1 MVVLCTVRDIQ
12 YYLVLFL
19 VVLHQN
25 IVNLIKQLNIP
36 LVEVSLVIGKFT
48 KSLSDKL
55 KEIAIINNENLPEK
69 YTESWPLDLEDSE
82 QENKAS
88 IGLEKVIDVLDT
100 DRIDILD
107 TLIRTSINLE
117 EIPLADSLL
126 VLRSWEK
133 LVRTQLSKS
142 ATPGQ
147 LFSTV
152 VIPDDF

>member
-1 MVVLCTVRDIQ
+1 MNTDSNEKMLI
-12 YYLVLFL
+12 
-19 VVLHQN
+19 LHQN
-25 IVNLIKQLNIP
+25 IVNLVKQLNIP
-36 LVEVSLVIGKFT
+36 LVEVSLVIAKFT

-55 KEIAIINNENLPEK
+55 KEIAITNNENLPKK
-69 YTESWPLDLEDSE
+69 YTESWPLDSEDSE
-82 QENKAS
+82 QEINAS

>member
-1 MVVLCTVRDIQ
+1 MNTDSNEKMLI
-12 YYLVLFL
+12 
-19 VVLHQN
+19 LHQN
-25 IVNLIKQLNIP
+25 IVNLVKQLNIP
-36 LVEVSLVIGKFT
+36 LVEVSLVIAKFT

-55 KEIAIINNENLPEK
+55 KEIAITNNENLPKK
-69 YTESWPLDLEDSE
+69 YTESWPLDSEDLE
-82 QENKAS
+82 QEINAS

>member
-1 MVVLCTVRDIQ
+1 MNTDSNEKMLI
-12 YYLVLFL
+12 
-19 VVLHQN
+19 LHQN
-25 IVNLIKQLNIP
+25 IVNLVKQLNIP
-36 LVEVSLVIGKFT
+36 LVEVSLVIAKFT
-48 KSLSDKL
+48 KNLSDKL
-55 KEIAIINNENLPEK
+55 KEIAIRNNENLPK
-69 YTESWPLDLEDSE
+69 IYMESWPLDSEDSE
-82 QENKAS
+82 QEINAS
-88 IGLEKVIDVLDT
+88 IGLEKVIDILDT

>member
-1 MVVLCTVRDIQ
+1 MHTDSNEKMLI
-12 YYLVLFL
+12 
-19 VVLHQN
+19 LHQN
-25 IVNLIKQLNIP
+25 IVNLVKQLNIP
-36 LVEVSLVIGKFT
+36 LVEVSLVIAKFT
-48 KSLSDKL
+48 KNLSDKL
-55 KEIAIINNENLPEK
+55 KEIAIRNNENLPK
-69 YTESWPLDLEDSE
+69 IYMESWPLDSEDSE
-82 QENKAS
+82 QEINAS
-88 IGLEKVIDVLDT
+88 IGLEKVIDILDT

>member
-1 MVVLCTVRDIQ
+1 MKTDPNEKMLI
-12 YYLVLFL
+12 
-19 VVLHQN
+19 LHQN
-25 IVNLIKQLNIP
+25 IVNLVKQLNIP
-36 LVEVSLVIGKFT
+36 LVEVSLVIAKFT

-55 KEIAIINNENLPEK
+55 KEIAINNNENLPKK
-69 YTESWPLDLEDSE
+69 YTEAWPLDLEDSE
-82 QENKAS
+82 QEINVS
-88 IGLEKVIDVLDT
+88 IQLEKVIDVLDT

-133 LVRTQLSKS
+133 LVRSQLSKS
-142 ATPGQ
+142 TTPGQ